1 MECCYSKCLL
11 CTLGILGLSQRLVSC
26 DVGRCPPFQSM
37 LSGRKFSVL
46 SSAHSFVLFRGAH
59 MLSMLLLG
67 GSLFQAPREQCSR
80 TVKSGAKNVRELGR
94 QKAVLFFSRLRPLAF
109 PRSRAYYFHLS
120 CFIFTTSHFLRAW
133 HRLVRRRHRGRV
145 VRAWELQSGGP
156 EFKSRPDRLVDLFT
170 VVPSSNRRLRL

>member
-26 DVGRCPPFQSM
+26 DVGRCPPCQSM

-46 SSAHSFVLFRGAH
+46 SPAHCFVLFRGAH

-67 GSLFQAPREQCSR
+67 VSLFQTPREQFIR
-80 TVKSGAKNVRELGR
+80 TVKSGANNARELER
-94 QKAVLFFSRLRPLAF
+94 EKAVLFFPATAPF
-109 PRSRAYYFHLS
+109 PRSRASYFHLA

-133 HRLVRRRHRGRV
+133 DRVVRRRPSGRV
-145 VRAWELQSGGP
+145 VRAW
-156 EFKSRPDRLVDLFT
+156 
-170 VVPSSNRRLRL
+170 